1 MKFKQKGVEVM
12 ANIRERFV
20 AAAAGYIG
28 YGCKTFNDYFGNPT
42 GTAWCAEFVSKCA
55 YDVGAVGKC
64 FVKTAGAGSVAREGV
79 AAGMGSWLEGHNS
92 IPQSGDAISFTWNGL
107 GYYPG
112 QDKYFSD
119 HVAIVEYVLNGYVY
133 TIEGNAN
140 GTNEYSTVCRKAYPL
155 YDGRINGYY
164 RPDWRLADPTY
175 NESEDDEMNFQKGD
189 KSDGVLAYKSLI
201 RIANSLGIV
210 KSKVDTSNSFGTGT
224 YNATVEVQKLYKLE
238 VDAIAGPKTIT
249 ALIGGILKA
258 ITALKSLKSDRNTVL
273 NEAAEAINKLKA

>member
-1 MKFKQKGVEVM
+1 M
-12 ANIRERFV
+12 ATQQELFV
-20 AAAAGYIG
+20 NKALGYKG
-28 YGCKTFNDYFGNPT
+28 YGCSHFINAMKPYGATYGD
-42 GTAWCAEFVSKCA
+42 AWCAWFVSTVAKECGLT
-55 YDVGAVGKC
+55 DIIPITG
-64 FVKTAGAGSVAREGV
+64 GAGCFPREGV
-79 AAGMGSWLEGHNS
+79 PKGMGTWHEGHNS
-92 IPQSGDAISFTWNGL
+92 VPRKGDIIVFTWNGL

-119 HVAIVEYVLNGYVY
+119 HVGIVKCVSGGKVY
-133 TIEGNAN
+133 TVEGNAN
-140 GTNEYSTVCRKAYPL
+140 GTNTSSTVCEKSYPL
-155 YDGRINGYY
+155 YSGKINGYY
-164 RPDWRLADPTY
+164 RPKYKTG
-175 NESEDDEMNFQKGD
+175 DDEMNFQKGD

-201 RIANSLGIV
+201 RTANSLGIV